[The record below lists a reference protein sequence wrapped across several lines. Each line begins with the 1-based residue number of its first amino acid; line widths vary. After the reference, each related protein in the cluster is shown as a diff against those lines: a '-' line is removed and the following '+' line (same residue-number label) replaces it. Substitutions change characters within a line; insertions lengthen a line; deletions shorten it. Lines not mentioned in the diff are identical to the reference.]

1 MVDYQIHDVSEK
13 DIKFGLWF
21 LHNKKKI
28 QKILLGILLLFGIS
42 TLGYGIYGFISYG
55 IQLPEETRILGTIS
69 VKYINFADFRSKHVP
84 LPLEISE
91 PEIIY
96 AGGQDYDFVA
106 QVTNP
111 NEDRGVLNLS
121 YQFISGD
128 FTTSIISAM
137 VLPNQ
142 SIYLLSLGN
151 KSDQRLNNVE
161 LKILDT
167 KWQSIWKNQPV
178 EDINIV
184 IEEPKFKT
192 APDLS
197 RSWVEFTATNQSLKN
212 IWEVTW
218 QTVVFSGRRIAGVN
232 QITTEGFLAG
242 ETKNIELSWFE
253 KLPRVTQ
260 INVVPIINIYDQD
273 SFFEVPGEA
282 SDYYY

>member
-137 VLPNQ
+137 VLPDQ